1 MRFHIIVTLASVA
14 AAGHNSRV
22 EIVSFMHDQP
32 TKAAL
37 VADHPPIYSLEN
49 GPNVIYGGNWMDVT
63 YTQAGQTY
71 AMHYRNAVFHVNV
84 TSDGATSTILTTI
97 DKNYP
102 WVDTTVT
109 AVLDEAVASSS
120 VPASAA
126 ATATDT
132 LAATGSQTS
141 ATSADKTGSSAKEPK
156 DSAGVKN
163 VITVGG
169 VFAAAGV
176 VALAL

>member
-1 MRFHIIVTLASVA
+1 MRFLTIVALAGGA

-37 VADHPPIYSLEN
+37 VADHPPIYSLQN
-49 GPNVIYGGNWMDVT
+49 GPNITYGGNWMDVT
-63 YTQAGQTY
+63 YTQADQTY

-97 DKNYP
+97 DDAYP

-109 AVLDEAVASSS
+109 TVLDGAVESSS

-132 LAATGSQTS
+132 LVATGSQTTG
-141 ATSADKTGSSAKEPK
+141 TSADETASSARETK
-156 DSAGVKN
+156 DSAGGRN
-163 VITVGG
+163 AITVGG
-169 VFAAAGV
+169 VFAVAAV
-176 VALAL
+176 VALVL